1 MAKGNSS
8 GCLGVAIVL
17 IIVLAVIGVAGLF
30 YLFTPKRS
38 SHAIFPTI
46 KAEESTTLVFQEGAM
61 PRFPFPQPGDTISRE
76 QFVAF
81 KIDEDST
88 ELSRESFRKVA
99 NRTKV
104 RWNLQTRNVADR
116 SGVLL
121 GQFELPWEI
130 RNGSSIKGSSAQVSA
145 EFTDESRANLL
156 KLRRGDWVVVAGEL
170 SFDGNSVSIKNARL
184 PDDPLPAESE

>member
-8 GCLGVAIVL
+8 GCIGVTIILVIVLGILGVA
-17 IIVLAVIGVAGLF
+17 GVF
-30 YLFTPKRS
+30 YLFNAKRS
-38 SHAIFPTI
+38 SHAVFPSMR
-46 KAEESTTLVFQEGAM
+46 AEESTTLVFQEGAI

-76 QFVAF
+76 HFVAF
-81 KIDEDST
+81 MIDEAAT
-88 ELSRESFRKVA
+88 ELSKESFRKVA
-99 NRTKV
+99 NQAKV

-116 SGVLL
+116 GGVLL

-130 RNGSSIKGSSAQVSA
+130 RNGSSINGSSAQVSA

-170 SFDGNSVSIKNARL
+170 SFDGNSASIKNARL
-184 PDDPLPAESE
+184 ADDPLPAESE